1 VLYELASLDLP
12 PTWPSDDHI
21 YPFNLTFRLDSLF
34 AWAARGYIDFESI
47 RLSYAFDVHIYEF
60 YFRTHFLLNYLIY
73 LILVLF
79 E

>member
-1 VLYELASLDLP
+1 MGNQFPEFPEFGA
-12 PTWPSDDHI
+12 TWI
-21 YPFNLTFRLDSLF
+21 LLLDSLF

-73 LILVLF
+73 LILVMF